1 MGITQEVAERLRA
14 LAAGE
19 GSPEEASA
27 WALSVMEGD
36 APELEDENVWNALDQ
51 LSGADLMLDPDT
63 PMHGE
68 EQFQQW
74 LQEFLKNVSIT

>member
-1 MGITQEVAERLRA
+1 MGITQEVADRLRA

-19 GSPEEASA
+19 GSREEAAA

-36 APELEDENVWNALDQ
+36 APELADKNVWHALDQ

-68 EQFQQW
+68 EHFQQW
-74 LQEFLKNVSIT
+74 LQEFLKNVSVT

>member
-36 APELEDENVWNALDQ
+36 APELEDENVWHALDQ
-51 LSGADLMLDPDT
+51 LSGADLMLAPDT
-63 PMHGE
+63 PMHGK

-74 LQEFLKNVSIT
+74 FQEFLDNVSVT